1 MRLTR
6 IGYFA
11 DFFVYPLLL
20 ALLAWYSLDRA
31 IVGERLTWAAAAAA
45 GVAAW
50 TLIEYILHRY
60 VLHCAPAL
68 RQMHAQHH
76 ASPTELIGTPSWVS
90 VPIFVGLVLIPLVRS
105 TPESIACG
113 ATAGLMLGYL
123 WYVAVHHATHHV
135 RARPGTYLGTYLY
148 RAKQRHAVHHHSQR
162 PCNFGVTTSLWDRVF
177 GTTSPHV

>member
-20 ALLAWYSLDRA
+20 ALLAWFSLDHE
-31 IVGERLTWAAAAAA
+31 IVRERVTWTAAAAA

-60 VLHCAPAL
+60 VLHWAPPL

-90 VPIFVGLVLIPLVRS
+90 VPIFVGLVLVPLVRS
-105 TPESIACG
+105 SSASIAYG
-113 ATAGLMLGYL
+113 ASAGLMLGYL
-123 WYVAVHHATHHV
+123 WYVAVHHATHHL
-135 RARPGTYLGTYLY
+135 RARPGTYLY